1 MRISVDAITIG
12 ERDRTDLGDLDD
24 LAASIAEVGL
34 LHPVVITEARE
45 LVAGGR
51 RLAAVRKLGW
61 TEVPVTVVNWFTVE
75 KALRAEADE
84 NTCRKPLTP
93 YEAARMRERRIEAL
107 NRAGVIRGPG
117 RPPARTVPE
126 PADGNSSKLDEFR
139 GPGASTARKLGAKT
153 TGYSGSTLD
162 KVDRIRD
169 VAERGVVR
177 QGKAEMLVPEPVREV
192 ARQALDEVK
201 TTGAAVEPAS
211 RRVEKALATYVQESA
226 DVQTARLRKETFR
239 LIVQLGD
246 GLPKLDAARVAEL
259 CDEDM
264 WTAITTARDRLE
276 AWTRDVGKARGPGLR
291 VIKGEK

>member
-1 MRISVDAITIG
+1 MRVSVDAITLG
-12 ERDRTDLGDLDD
+12 ERDRTDLGDLDE
-24 LAASIAEVGL
+24 LADSIAAVGL

-51 RLAAVRKLGW
+51 RLAAVRLLDWG
-61 TEVPVTVVNWFTVE
+61 EVPVTIVDLATAADVL
-75 KALRAEADE
+75 KAEADE

-93 YEAARMRERRIEAL
+93 YEASRARERRARVLAPKAEGRKAHGQT
-107 NRAGVIRGPG
+107 APG
-117 RPPARTVPE
+117 RPNASPRLGEASRKARET
-126 PADGNSSKLDEFR
+126 SKVAAI
-139 GPGASTARKLGAKT
+139 G

-177 QGKAEMLVPEPVREV
+177 QGRTEVPVPEPVREV
-192 ARQALDEVK
+192 ARQALGEVK
-201 TTGAAVEPAS
+201 VTGAAVEPAS
-211 RRVEKALATYVQESA
+211 RKVDQALAEYVQGSA
-226 DVQTARLRKETFR
+226 DVQAARLRKETFR
-239 LIVQLGD
+239 LIVQLND

-264 WTAITTARDRLE
+264 WTAITAAHDRLA
-276 AWTRDVGKARGPGLR
+276 AWTRDVGERRGPGLR

>member
-1 MRISVDAITIG
+1 MDAITIG
-12 ERDRTDLGDLDD
+12 ERDRTDLGDLDE

-51 RLAAVRKLGW
+51 RLAAVRLLGW
-61 TEVPVTVVNWFTVE
+61 SEVPVTIVDLATAPEV
-75 KALRAEADE
+75 LRAEADE
-84 NTCRKPLTP
+84 NTCRKSLTP
-93 YEAARMRERRIEAL
+93 YEASRARERRARVLAPKAKE
-107 NRAGVIRGPG
+107 RQG
-117 RPPARTVPE
+117 RRTDLE
-126 PADGNSSKLDEFR
+126 PSAKLAEGSQADRE
-139 GPGASTARKLGAKT
+139 TRKVAAVG

-177 QGKAEMLVPEPVREV
+177 QGKAEVVVPEPVREV
-192 ARQALDEVK
+192 ARQALGEVK

-211 RRVEKALATYVQESA
+211 RRVEEALATYVQESA
-226 DVQTARLRKETFR
+226 DVQAARLRREVYR

-264 WTAITTARDRLE
+264 WAAITAARDRLE
-276 AWTRDVGKARGPGLR
+276 AWTRDVGTARGPGLR